1 MYLHL
6 TVSLRRRTDII
17 SDPSSV
23 SRRCAQS
30 DFCRVLM
37 LAGAAST
44 GAAAGHAHQDP
55 ERRRCAAGTF
65 FERSLNARF
74 LHTFCSKT
82 RFLGPFTSSSQPKA
96 PILPVLSSAAAAEG
110 AGARCAYAATVR
122 RPTHAAAAAAEGEG
136 EAAAGC
142 HAVRQGGA
150 PTPSTREDG
159 AAASAADGGAQGAS
173 CRVVLLHPPSL
184 SRVSPSSRF
193 ESRRRDLGIGGSHH
207 TGDFDSFTT
216 ANRAS
221 PRPTLGEDG

>member
-1 MYLHL
+1 MRIKIQNGGGVQQVRFSNVRSTLDSFTL
-6 TVSLRRRTDII
+6 SVRKRVFWARSRPRLNLR
-17 SDPSSV
+17 
-23 SRRCAQS
+23 
-30 DFCRVLM
+30 
-37 LAGAAST
+37 
-44 GAAAGHAHQDP
+44 H
-55 ERRRCAAGTF
+55 
-65 FERSLNARF
+65 RS
-74 LHTFCSKT
+74 
-82 RFLGPFTSSSQPKA
+82 
-96 PILPVLSSAAAAEG
+96 LPVLSSAAAAEG

-216 ANRAS
+216 AHRAS